1 MRYYAHTERVPPNL
15 NTYRNS
21 HTLAPAA
28 GGCYLY
34 EYSSLRLETRS
45 WTHTDWC
52 GHLEGQ
58 FERRVALW
66 TLVGVIVF
74 FKIYTVVLVMIFD
87 RSAEMFIFM
96 AVMNFPFILGGLA
109 IVAVVG
115 LVWFRLLRGRAR
127 RSRLLRE
134 EWYVDEEESTDVLPK
149 GQD

>member
-1 MRYYAHTERVPPNL
+1 M
-15 NTYRNS
+15 
-21 HTLAPAA
+21 
-28 GGCYLY
+28 
-34 EYSSLRLETRS
+34 
-45 WTHTDWC
+45 
-52 GHLEGQ
+52 EGQ

-87 RSAEMFIFM
+87 RSAKMFVFM
-96 AVMNFPFILGGLA
+96 AAMNFPFILGGLA

-115 LVWFRLLRGRAR
+115 LVWFRLLRGRAK

-134 EWYVDEEESTDVLPK
+134 EWYVDEEESTEVLPK